1 MEAWAT
7 ATEALGARAMVVA
20 GDVEVSLDWAVAG
33 AGEATDMAAASHCVM
48 EDMGSLAST
57 KRLCQ

>member
-1 MEAWAT
+1 
-7 ATEALGARAMVVA
+7 MVVA